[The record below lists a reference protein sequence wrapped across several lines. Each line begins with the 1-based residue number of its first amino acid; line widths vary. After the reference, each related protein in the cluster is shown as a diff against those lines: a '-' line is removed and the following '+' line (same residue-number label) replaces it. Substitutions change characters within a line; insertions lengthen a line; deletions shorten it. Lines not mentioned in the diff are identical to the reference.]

1 MAKGLDKGLPIHAE
15 LIPSLNAA
23 LAELGVDPD
32 ASYVPDRDKLALGSP
47 GSWPFFVVSVTGI
60 ARVTVDIA
68 KDDDVFTTSVVVLP
82 WADVREVR
90 VTSSFTG
97 DHDGER
103 QARSI
108 AVHVAEPEVALEV
121 ADAEGSGYKE
131 LRAFAVALLEA
142 RARAAPTPDKR

>member
-1 MAKGLDKGLPIHAE
+1 MARGLDKGLPINAE

-23 LAELGVDPD
+23 LAEVGVEPD
-32 ASYVPDRDKLALGSP
+32 ASYVPDREKLALGAP

-68 KDDDVFTTSVVVLP
+68 KDEDVFTTTVVVLP
-82 WADVREVR
+82 WADVRDVR

-108 AVHVAEPEVALEV
+108 AVNVAEPEIGLEV

-131 LRAFAVALLEA
+131 LRSFAVALLEA
-142 RARAAPTPDKR
+142 RTRAVPSTR

>member
-23 LAELGVDPD
+23 LAELGVEPD
-32 ASYVPDRDKLALGSP
+32 ASFVPDREKLALGSP

-90 VTSSFTG
+90 VTSSFSG
-97 DHDGER
+97 DHDGAR

-142 RARAAPTPDKR
+142 RARAAATPDKR

>member
-1 MAKGLDKGLPIHAE
+1 MARGLDKALPIHAE

-23 LAELGVDPD
+23 LAEVGVEPD
-32 ASYVPDRDKLALGSP
+32 ATYVPDREKLALGAP

-60 ARVTVDIA
+60 ARVIVDIV
-68 KDDDVFTTSVVVLP
+68 KDEDVFTTSVVVLP
-82 WADVREVR
+82 WADVRDVR
-90 VTSSFTG
+90 VTSQFTG

-108 AVHVAEPEVALEV
+108 AVNVAEPEIGLEV

-142 RARAAPTPDKR
+142 RARAVFTPDKR

>member
-1 MAKGLDKGLPIHAE
+1 MTKGLDKGLPIHAE

-23 LAELGVDPD
+23 LAELGVEPD
-32 ASYVPDRDKLALGSP
+32 ASYVPDREKLALGSP

-108 AVHVAEPEVALEV
+108 AVHVTEPEVALEV

-142 RARAAPTPDKR
+142 RARAVPTPDKR

>member
-1 MAKGLDKGLPIHAE
+1 LARGLDKGLPIHAE

-23 LAELGVDPD
+23 LAEVGVEPD
-32 ASYVPDRDKLALGSP
+32 ASYVPDREKLALGAP

-68 KDDDVFTTSVVVLP
+68 KDEDVFTTTVVVLP
-82 WADVREVR
+82 WADVRDVR

-108 AVHVAEPEVALEV
+108 AVNVAEPEIGLEV

-131 LRAFAVALLEA
+131 LRSFAVALLEA
-142 RARAAPTPDKR
+142 RTRAVPSTR

>member
-1 MAKGLDKGLPIHAE
+1 MAKGLDKGLPIHPE

-90 VTSSFTG
+90 VTSSFSG
-97 DHDGER
+97 DHDGAR

-142 RARAAPTPDKR
+142 RARVASTPDKR

>member
-1 MAKGLDKGLPIHAE
+1 MARGLDKALPIHAE

-23 LAELGVDPD
+23 LAEVGVEPD
-32 ASYVPDRDKLALGSP
+32 ASYVPDREKLALGAP
-47 GSWPFFVVSVTGI
+47 GSWPFFVVSATGI

-68 KDDDVFTTSVVVLP
+68 KDEDVFTTSVVVLP
-82 WADVREVR
+82 WADVRDVR

-108 AVHVAEPEVALEV
+108 AVSVAEPEIGLEV
-121 ADAEGSGYKE
+121 ADAEGPGYKE
-131 LRAFAVALLEA
+131 LRSFAVALLEA
-142 RARAAPTPDKR
+142 RARAVLRPDKR

>member
-1 MAKGLDKGLPIHAE
+1 
-15 LIPSLNAA
+15 
-23 LAELGVDPD
+23 
-32 ASYVPDRDKLALGSP
+32 
-47 GSWPFFVVSVTGI
+47 VSVTGI

-108 AVHVAEPEVALEV
+108 AVFIAEPEVALEV

>member
-32 ASYVPDRDKLALGSP
+32 ASYVPDREKLALGSP

-90 VTSSFTG
+90 VTSSFSG
-97 DHDGER
+97 DHDGAR

-142 RARAAPTPDKR
+142 RARVASTPDKR

>member
-1 MAKGLDKGLPIHAE
+1 LARGLDKGLPIHAE

-23 LAELGVDPD
+23 LAEVGVEPD
-32 ASYVPDRDKLALGSP
+32 ASYVPDREKLALGAP

-68 KDDDVFTTSVVVLP
+68 KDEDVFTTTVVVLP
-82 WADVREVR
+82 WADVRDVR

-108 AVHVAEPEVALEV
+108 AVNVAEPEIGLEV
-121 ADAEGSGYKE
+121 ADAVGSGYKE
-131 LRAFAVALLEA
+131 LRSFAVALLEA
-142 RARAAPTPDKR
+142 RTRAVPSTR

>member
-23 LAELGVDPD
+23 LAELGVEPD
-32 ASYVPDRDKLALGSP
+32 ASFVPDREKLALGSP

-90 VTSSFTG
+90 VTSSFSG
-97 DHDGER
+97 DHDGAR

-108 AVHVAEPEVALEV
+108 AVHVAEPEVVLEV

-142 RARAAPTPDKR
+142 RARAAATPDKR